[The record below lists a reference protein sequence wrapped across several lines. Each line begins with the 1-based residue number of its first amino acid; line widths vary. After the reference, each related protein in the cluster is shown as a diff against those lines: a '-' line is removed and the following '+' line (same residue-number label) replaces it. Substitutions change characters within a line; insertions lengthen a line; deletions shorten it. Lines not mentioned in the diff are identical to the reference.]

1 MHDRA
6 DTGTGEGM
14 FGGRP
19 RDSTQERAVLKGIF
33 LAAIVA
39 AGAASTGA
47 LAREDRP
54 SLGATQATDDPTL
67 LETVV
72 VTGRVTGPGLWQV
85 YKDDEHDLWI
95 MGTLSPLPAGI
106 EWDSTAVRGLVS
118 GADEVLWAPG
128 YAVDV
133 EANLL
138 QQAMLGIGYLRAK
151 KNPDG
156 KSLREVLP
164 PALYARWL
172 EAKSRYM
179 PRNSRVERKR
189 PLVAAEEL
197 LAAATDKAGLSYE
210 PIVYPALESTLEE
223 GGVRS
228 NYPKFEVEITSDA
241 AKAALSDIR
250 RISLDDAKCLEATLD
265 AVERDVPRMVANA
278 NAWTRGDVGRISFE
292 SLAKRNSLCSDAL
305 MDADFSAKYGLPNI
319 RESIAALWLKE
330 AESALARNAVT
341 VAFVPMEHLVGADN
355 YLDALKARGYTVS
368 SP

>member
-1 MHDRA
+1 MTKRI
-6 DTGTGEGM
+6 
-14 FGGRP
+14 
-19 RDSTQERAVLKGIF
+19 L
-33 LAAIVA
+33 LAAAVA
-39 AGAASTGA
+39 GLAASTAVFA
-47 LAREDRP
+47 LDRP
-54 SLGATQATDDPTL
+54 APSAQASDDPTL
-67 LETVV
+67 LDTVV

-106 EWDSTAVRGLVS
+106 EWDATAVRGLVS

-128 YAVDV
+128 YAVNV
-133 EANLL
+133 KANLF

-172 EAKSRYM
+172 EAKARYM

-197 LAAATDKAGLSYE
+197 LAAATDQAGLSYA

-223 GGVRS
+223 GGIRS
-228 NYPKFEVEITSDA
+228 NHPKFEVKLTSKA
-241 AKAALSDIR
+241 AKAALADIR
-250 RISLDDAKCLEATLD
+250 QGSLDDTKCLEATLD

-278 NAWTRGDVGRISFE
+278 NAWTRGEVGRIGFA
-292 SLAKRNSLCSDAL
+292 SLAKRNALCADAL
-305 MDADFSAKYGLPNI
+305 MDAEFSAKYGLPDI
-319 RESIAALWLKE
+319 RESIASLWLE
-330 AESALARNAVT
+330 QAESALARNRVT
-341 VAFVPMEHLVGADN
+341 IAFVPMEQLVGPGN
-355 YLDALKARGYTVS
+355 YLDVLKARGYTVS

>member
-1 MHDRA
+1 M
-6 DTGTGEGM
+6 
-14 FGGRP
+14 
-19 RDSTQERAVLKGIF
+19 LKGIF
-33 LAAIVA
+33 LATIVA
-39 AGAASTGA
+39 VGAASTGA
-47 LAREDRP
+47 LAQEDSP
-54 SLGATQATDDPTL
+54 SPGATQATDDATL

-106 EWDSTAVRGLVS
+106 EWDSTEVRSLVS

-133 EANLL
+133 EANLF
-138 QQAMLGIGYLRAK
+138 QQAMLGIGYLRAR
-151 KNPDG
+151 KNPEG
-156 KSLREVLP
+156 KSLQDVLSP
-164 PALYARWL
+164 SLHARWL
-172 EAKSRYM
+172 EAKARYM

-197 LAAATDKAGLSYE
+197 LAAATDMAGLSYE
-210 PIVYPALESTLEE
+210 PIVYPALASTLEAD
-223 GGVRS
+223 GIRS
-228 NYPKFEVEITSDA
+228 NYPKFEVKITSDA

-250 RISLDDAKCLEATLD
+250 QTSLDDASCLSATLD
-265 AVERDVPRMVANA
+265 AVERDVPSMVANA
-278 NAWTRGDVGRISFE
+278 NAWARGEVGRITFA

-305 MDADFSAKYGLPNI
+305 MNADFSAKYGLPNI

-341 VAFVPMEHLVGADN
+341 VAFVPMEQLVGPGN
-355 YLDALKARGYTVS
+355 YLDALKAKGYTVS